1 LGKLDTGTLIDAVPL
16 DEVSEI
22 HIMQEGSS
30 NPANQVEKGSSSLDM
45 GSFENSQNNINT
57 KVSQTHQATMRMP
70 RITRKTLESSK
81 TLSGIRSNDGPSAP
95 LGKGLGPVMLIITDE
110 NGYNS
115 GRKYYFQTKSDADRR
130 EIVEVLAARS
140 KAARTSKEAK
150 GRLQKIRER
159 VSVVTKSDMFQYFF
173 AFLIIMVIP
182 CRNVFPIF
190 LIA

>member
-1 LGKLDTGTLIDAVPL
+1 
-16 DEVSEI
+16 
-22 HIMQEGSS
+22 MQEGSS
-30 NPANQVEKGSSSLDM
+30 NPANQIEKGSSSLDM

-57 KVSQTHQATMRMP
+57 RVSQTHQATMRMP
-70 RITRKTLESSK
+70 RITRKTSESSK
-81 TLSGIRSNDGPSAP
+81 SLSGIQSNDGPPGP
-95 LGKGLGPVMLIITDE
+95 LGKGLPVMLIITDE

-173 AFLIIMVIP
+173 AFLITMVIP
-182 CRNVFPIF
+182 RRNVIPFF